1 MRFEKLFLSLITS
14 AALLIA
20 NNSAF
25 SDSSTKNRKPVE
37 NNEYNSLSAPTSK
50 SPHDIKDQSVNNRNL
65 SKRPPVDPSTNNK
78 PFDGDIKKKTSS
90 HQSKHD

>member
-1 MRFEKLFLSLITS
+1 MKLGKLSLSLITS

-25 SDSSTKNRKPVE
+25 SDSSTKNQKPVE
-37 NNEYNSLSAPTSK
+37 NSEYNSVSAPTSK

-78 PFDGDIKKKTSS
+78 PFDGDEKKKTSR